1 MVTDRDGGVDID
13 RDRDRDGQRQGWR
26 CRHPQ
31 RQTEMVTDRDGGVDI
46 DLRQVEQHTHTYRDS
61 DRKT

>member
-13 RDRDRDGQRQGWR
+13 RDRDGHRQGWR
-26 CRHPQ
+26 CRHRQ

-46 DLRQVEQHTHTYRDS
+46 DRDRQRWSQTGMEV
-61 DRKT
+61 